1 MDSHFQLRIK
11 RLREKLKTL
20 ADKKSAGNL
29 LVTSLPNIR
38 YLTGFTGSSGT
49 LLVSESELIIVSDG
63 RYEEQL
69 ATQCPNLEAL
79 IRPLGTTMVSELT
92 NAMNKRFAGDFLFE
106 QGTILHREF
115 LDISEQFDRS
125 LVGCKTII
133 EELRAIKD
141 SFELE
146 LIRKSIEINERVFEE
161 VIAWIDDSTTERDV
175 AAEIEYRGRRYGA
188 DGCSFEPIVAVGSN
202 SALAH
207 YRPGNVKL
215 NQSPFTLI
223 DWGLFYGGYASD
235 LTRVLRRGDVP
246 TQYQEIYDVTLA
258 AQQAAIAAVK
268 PGVELKE
275 LDQVARG
282 LIEEAGFGDQF
293 SHSLG
298 HGIGLEI
305 HEGPAL
311 SVVAKGRLKE
321 GMVIT
326 IEPGIY
332 IPGLGGVRIEDDVWV
347 TAQGGEVLSHLPK
360 D

>member
-1 MDSHFQLRIK
+1 MKNRRGIY
-11 RLREKLKTL
+11 
-20 ADKKSAGNL
+20 

-38 YLTGFTGSSGT
+38 YLIGFTGSSGA
-49 LLVSESELIIVSDG
+49 LLVSENELLIVSDG

-69 ATQCPNLEAL
+69 ATQCPGVEAI
-79 IRPLGTTMVSELT
+79 IRPLGTTMVKALT
-92 NAMNKRFAGDFLFE
+92 SAMSKRFSGGFLFE
-106 QGTILHREF
+106 QSTILYREF
-115 LDISEQFDRS
+115 LDISEQFDQP
-125 LVGCKTII
+125 LVGCKNVI

-141 SFELE
+141 TMEVD
-146 LIRKSIEINERVFEE
+146 LIRKSIEINERVFKE
-161 VIAWIDDSTTERDV
+161 VVAWIDDSTTEREV
-175 AAEIEYRGRRYGA
+175 AAEIEYRGRRHGA
-188 DGCSFEPIVAVGSN
+188 DGCSFEPIVAVGAN

-207 YRPGNVKL
+207 YRPGNIKL

-235 LTRVLRRGDVP
+235 LTRVLRRGEVP
-246 TQYQEIYDVTLA
+246 AKYQEIYEVTLA

-305 HEGPAL
+305 HEGPAV
-311 SVVAKGRLKE
+311 STIAKGRLKE

-332 IPGLGGVRIEDDVWV
+332 IAGLGGVRIEDDVWV
-347 TAQGGEVLSHLPK
+347 TAEGGEVLSHLPK
-360 D
+360 T